1 MQKTSPNSINEQNNK
16 IEKLLSIV
24 NNKIACKTHPTQEA
38 KSICKDCKTFCC
50 LVDNCGQPHIYHQ
63 MENLERLIK
72 AEIFPFLSNLK
83 EVNENLSQNKI
94 KYTSQLYS
102 FKNNLKNFSVE
113 AKKKI
118 DEEYRKILN
127 SLQTI
132 YNSQM
137 EEINEFFEN
146 LDGKFENISGKITNA
161 YSGGKDANIN
171 EINDYLNNILDQSKD
186 NESFLS
192 LISKDSKQLN
202 AKLKDIYSG
211 ISKFDF
217 NKEITEVKTQA
228 EKDYPQID
236 RSEYFQKLANSFDAE
251 AKNFLQSQQKK
262 QDKKSL
268 SKMKKMVSIRQTMIM
283 QDNFNSDLDLD
294 IFVRYLVQEVN
305 KIRQHPS
312 EAVKFL
318 DEYLEILNNE
328 ESALNHISQ
337 TNLNETVNIN
347 ASNKISF
354 VYDYL
359 SNLIERKA
367 NFPAL
372 EWDNDLSNSAEDYL
386 KINSGKI
393 DKDQTSLLKNMKE
406 IIQNSYYTEYQ
417 NVASC
422 SYIGTPELNKVILS
436 LLLNEVCWNSH
447 TKQNIL
453 FDLGFNLCGFCACVS
468 PGYNKI
474 GLVMNFSLLKK

>member
-1 MQKTSPNSINEQNNK
+1 MQKNTANTIIEQNNK
-16 IEKLLSIV
+16 IEKLLNIV
-24 NNKIACKTHPTQEA
+24 NNKISCKTHPQQEA
-38 KSICKDCKTFCC
+38 KSICKDCNTFCC
-50 LVDNCGQPHIYHQ
+50 LLDNCGQPHIYHQ
-63 MENLERLIK
+63 MENLERLTK
-72 AEIFPFLSNLK
+72 AEIVPFLSNLK
-83 EVNENLSQNKI
+83 EVNDNLSQNKI

-137 EEINEFFEN
+137 QEINEFFEN
-146 LDGKFENISGKITNA
+146 LDGKFENINEKIVNA
-161 YSGGKDANIN
+161 YSGGKDANIS
-171 EINDYLNNILDQSKD
+171 EINDYLNNILAQSKD

-192 LISKDSKQLN
+192 IISKDSKKFN

-217 NKEITEVKTQA
+217 HKEISEVKLQA
-228 EKDYPQID
+228 ERDYPQID
-236 RSEYFQKLANSFDAE
+236 RSDYFQKLAKNFDTE
-251 AKNFLQSQQKK
+251 AKNFVQSQQKK

-268 SKMKKMVSIRQTMIM
+268 SKMKKMVSIRQTMVM
-283 QDNFNSDLDLD
+283 QENFNSDLDLD
-294 IFVRYLVQEVN
+294 IFVRYLIQEVN
-305 KIRQHPS
+305 KIREQPL
-312 EAVKFL
+312 EALKFL

-328 ESALNHISQ
+328 ESALNQLTQ
-337 TNLNETVNIN
+337 TNFNETININ

-359 SNLIERKA
+359 NNLIERKA
-367 NFPAL
+367 KFPPL
-372 EWDNDLSNSAEDYL
+372 DWDNDLSNSAEDYL
-386 KINSGKI
+386 KINNGKI
-393 DKDQTSLLKNMKE
+393 DKDQTTLLKNMRE
-406 IIQNSYYTEYQ
+406 IIQNSYYTDYQ
-417 NVASC
+417 NVESC
-422 SYIGTPELNKVILS
+422 SYTGSPELNKVILS
-436 LLLNEVCWNSH
+436 LLLNEACWSSQ

-474 GLVMNFSLLKK
+474 GLVMNFSLLNK